1 MNYASKTYGVPADV
15 GRRVTVYGKPGIIA
29 VDRGHYLGVNF
40 DADKPGVI
48 RNCHPTDEVIYG
60 EMGKIRQLTRSQQNY
75 RDYLDSE
82 LDFRD
87 GFKGWLRWKSR
98 QRSEVTA

>member
-1 MNYASKTYGVPADV
+1 MNYASKTYGVPADI
-15 GRRVTVYGKPGIIA
+15 GRLVTVYGKPGIIA

-48 RNCHPTDEVIYG
+48 RNCHPTDEVTYG
-60 EMGKIRQLTRSQQNY
+60 EMGKIRPLTRSQQNY

-87 GFKGWLRWKSR
+87 GFMGYLRWKSR